1 MDHGS
6 ASRPFAAAGSAQ
18 ALENAALRLVQD
30 YITHLPD
37 PDRLGLTELFRALA
51 VQPERVAQIQE
62 RYYQHHF
69 ALWSTLLDP
78 AVGSTPSGQVGVEES
93 SDHRFDAD
101 EWTSLP
107 FFRAL
112 KQSYL
117 LNAKWLSDLLDA
129 AALEPA
135 VKKRLRFVLRQY
147 LDAMAP
153 TNFPTTNPEA
163 IKLAIASNGVS
174 LAVGLTHL
182 QEDFA
187 HGRIQ
192 RSDERAFRVGHNIA
206 ATPGAVIH
214 ENAIAQLIQYAPR
227 TPKVHARPLF
237 IVPPFINKYYVLDLQ
252 PENSLVRFAL
262 DQGLQVFMVSWRNVP
277 AGLGACTWDDYVQQ
291 GIIELLES
299 ALDINGSKA
308 LNALGF
314 CIGGTLLAS
323 AVAVMP
329 RPARISSLTLLATML
344 DFSDVGEIGV
354 YVDADYV
361 RKTEQEYAEGGVMQ
375 GGRLAAAFASLRANE
390 LIWHFVINNYLK
402 GRTPKAFD
410 LLHWNADSTNLPGK
424 LYAWYLRNMYLE
436 NNLRTPGKL
445 RVCGRQVDL
454 ARVRVPAYW
463 LATRE
468 DHIVPWTSA
477 YASSRLLAG
486 TIEFVLGGSGHV
498 AGIVNPPAAGRRE
511 YWVNSELPE
520 DPQSWLTSA
529 QRTTGSW
536 WTHWM
541 RWLRPKC
548 GRLKNA
554 STQLGNANRMPIEP
568 APGRYVLERTD

>member
-1 MDHGS
+1 
-6 ASRPFAAAGSAQ
+6 
-18 ALENAALRLVQD
+18 V
-30 YITHLPD
+30 
-37 PDRLGLTELFRALA
+37 
-51 VQPERVAQIQE
+51 
-62 RYYQHHF
+62 
-69 ALWSTLLDP
+69 
-78 AVGSTPSGQVGVEES
+78 
-93 SDHRFDAD
+93 
-101 EWTSLP
+101 
-107 FFRAL
+107 L

-117 LNAKWLSDLLDA
+117 LNAKWLNDLLDA
-129 AALEPA
+129 AALEPV
-135 VKKRLRFVLRQY
+135 VKQRLRFVLRQY

-153 TNFPTTNPEA
+153 TNFPATNPEA
-163 IKLAIASNGVS
+163 IKLAMASNGVS

-192 RSDERAFRVGHNIA
+192 RSEERAFRVGHNIA
-206 ATPGAVIH
+206 TTPGAVIH

-227 TPKVHARPLF
+227 TPKVHGRPLF
-237 IVPPFINKYYVLDLQ
+237 VVPPFINKYYVLDLQ
-252 PENSLVRFAL
+252 PQNSLVRFAL

-277 AGLGACTWDDYVQQ
+277 AELGECTWDDYVQQ

-375 GGRLAAAFASLRANE
+375 GGHLAAAFASLRANE

-454 ARVRVPAYW
+454 ARVRVPAYL
-463 LATRE
+463 LATRD

-486 TIEFVLGGSGHV
+486 TIQFVLGGSGHV
-498 AGIVNPPAAGRRE
+498 AGIVNPPASGRRE

-520 DPQSWLTSA
+520 DPQS
-529 QRTTGSW
+529 
-536 WTHWM
+536 
-541 RWLRPKC
+541 
-548 GRLKNA
+548 
-554 STQLGNANRMPIEP
+554 
-568 APGRYVLERTD
+568 

>member
-6 ASRPFAAAGSAQ
+6 ASRPFAAAGSALEQ
-18 ALENAALRLVQD
+18 AAIALVQD
-30 YITHLPD
+30 YIAHLPD
-37 PDRLGLTELFRALA
+37 LDRTGLTELFRGLA
-51 VQPERVAQIQE
+51 AQPERVAQIE
-62 RYYQHHF
+62 GHYYQQHL
-69 ALWSTLLDP
+69 ALWSSLLDP
-78 AVGSTPSGQVGVEES
+78 GTDTTPPGPAVAEEP

-117 LNAKWLSDLLDA
+117 LNAKWLNDLLDA

-135 VKKRLRFVLRQY
+135 VKKRLRFALRQY

-153 TNFPTTNPEA
+153 TNFPATNPEA
-163 IKLAIASNGVS
+163 IKLAVASNGVS

-187 HGRIQ
+187 RGSIQ

-206 ATPGAVIH
+206 STPGAVIH
-214 ENAIAQLIQYAPR
+214 ENAIAQLIQYTPR
-227 TPKVHARPLF
+227 TAQVHARPLL

-262 DQGLQVFMVSWRNVP
+262 DQGLQVFMLSWRNAP
-277 AGLGACTWDDYVQQ
+277 AELGTCTWDDYVQQ
-291 GIIELLES
+291 GVIELLES
-299 ALDINGSKA
+299 TLDISGSKT

-361 RKTEQEYAEGGVMQ
+361 RKTEQEYADGGVMQ

-390 LIWHFVINNYLK
+390 LIWRFVINNYLK
-402 GRTPKAFD
+402 GQTPKAFD

-436 NNLRTPGKL
+436 NNLRSRGKL
-445 RVCGRQVDL
+445 RLCGRQVDL
-454 ARVRVPAYW
+454 SRVHAPTYL

-468 DHIVPWTSA
+468 DHIVPWESA
-477 YASSRLLAG
+477 YASGRLLAG

-498 AGIVNPPAAGRRE
+498 AGIVNPPVAGRRE

-520 DPQSWLTSA
+520 DPQSWLAGA
-529 QRTTGSW
+529 QRTKGSW

-541 RWLRPKC
+541 KWLRPRS
-548 GRLKNA
+548 GPVRTA
-554 STQLGNANRMPIEP
+554 PTQLGSDKRPPIEP
-568 APGRYVLERTD
+568 APGRYVVERTA